1 VQQGSTNTEGCG
13 GEDLFADLHPT
24 GYVAIC
30 CEGDATPVKGHSLIE
45 LSGLGVNFASTR
57 GHFQHPPLSK
67 SIMTESPLLPARSA
81 AASGPRNEKES
92 RPVAKSGDTAR
103 ASDSIPVSVGPFAVL
118 PIEFGRYRI
127 ERLLGNG
134 AMGAVYLAYDSQL
147 ERQVALKV
155 ARVSASG
162 STNLI
167 KRMETEAKSAARI
180 DHPQICKVFD
190 FGEIDGIRFISL
202 QYIEGENLKTYLK
215 RVGRRR
221 DAAEAIQLILQ
232 IANALQAAHDKG
244 VMHRDLKP
252 ENVMF
257 NRKGRPVIMDF
268 GLARRA
274 TGATDAGLT
283 QGMIVGTAAY
293 MSPEQAVGKAQAID
307 HRSDLYALGVMLFE
321 MLTGEW
327 PFSGGA
333 VEVMGKKCVL
343 QPPSPISINPTL
355 SPELA
360 EVCHK
365 LIAPKKEDRY
375 SSCAELVATL
385 EAIDLTVADTLETTA
400 AVEPSRVPS
409 QRPLFEFVDDRL
421 PDSNVISTPTRR
433 SLFKIVPS
441 LACISDLVTRYWKT
455 QTAMVRMT
463 LLGGSTAC
471 AMLAAI
477 LFFRNGDALV
487 KVEIHA
493 DDVEVSFQNET
504 LTVNDGAHQ
513 FKVKPGEQTLHIK
526 SGDVEFDTNRFTLKR
541 GENPAVTVELVDSEI
556 IAKLGQRE
564 IGRTTLP
571 QENAS
576 IPPDSAVSSAE
587 IPTQRPTSQSIAEVP
602 RKPTPAST
610 ELNRLAITNGGLWS
624 IDGDELV
631 QSDLVTRNLSL
642 VFGSSEWSDY
652 NFSFDAKTTE
662 GSHGFKAAF
671 HSDANAYYEFALGN
685 YFNKYHDV
693 SRWMKGAWKR
703 ADGNLTPGIIE
714 PQRWYAVRLE
724 VRGQKVTCYLDG
736 IRLFV
741 SEDPE
746 FVRGRC
752 GVSMF
757 DAKARFR
764 NFLVTAPDGT
774 VLWKGLPDL

>member
-1 VQQGSTNTEGCG
+1 MHYQ
-13 GEDLFADLHPT
+13 L
-24 GYVAIC
+24 
-30 CEGDATPVKGHSLIE
+30 
-45 LSGLGVNFASTR
+45 
-57 GHFQHPPLSK
+57 PPFSE

-81 AASGPRNEKES
+81 TAKGSRIVKES
-92 RPVAKSGDTAR
+92 RPVARSGDTAR
-103 ASDSIPVSVGPFAVL
+103 AGDSIPMAVGPFNIV

-155 ARVSASG
+155 ARVSAAG
-162 STNLI
+162 SANLI
-167 KRMETEAKSAARI
+167 KRMETEAKSAAKI

-190 FGEIDGIRFISL
+190 FGEINGIRFISL
-202 QYIEGENLKTYLK
+202 QYIEGENLKAYLK

-221 DAAEAIQLILQ
+221 DAAEAIRLIIQ

-257 NRKGRPVIMDF
+257 NRKGLPIIMDF
-268 GLARRA
+268 GLARRT
-274 TGATDAGLT
+274 TGGTDAGLT

-293 MSPEQAVGKAQAID
+293 MSPEQAVGKAHAID

-327 PFSGGA
+327 PFSGGS

-343 QPPSPISINPTL
+343 QPPSPISFHETL
-355 SPELA
+355 SPEVA
-360 EVCHK
+360 EVCQK

-375 SSCAELVATL
+375 STCAELVAAL
-385 EAIDLTVADTLETTA
+385 EEIDLTAADTLEVTA
-400 AVEPSRVPS
+400 AHKPGSLPLLS
-409 QRPLFEFVDDRL
+409 GPIFDLIDGQR
-421 PDSNVISTPTRR
+421 PDSNVISTPVRR
-433 SLFKIVPS
+433 SVLKSSPR
-441 LACISDLVTRYWKT
+441 LAMIGEVVAKFWKT
-455 QTAMVRMT
+455 RSLLMRMA

-477 LFFRNGDALV
+477 LFFRSGDALV
-487 KVEIHA
+487 KVEIQA
-493 DDVEVSFQNET
+493 DDVEVTFQKET
-504 LTVNDGAHQ
+504 LTLNDGSHQ

-526 SGDVEFDTNRFTLKR
+526 SGDVEFDTNKFTLKR
-541 GENPAVTVELVDSEI
+541 GENSAVTVELVNSEI
-556 IAKLGQRE
+556 VAKLGQQE
-564 IGRTTLP
+564 IGRKTITREDAP
-571 QENAS
+571 MAAEA
-576 IPPDSAVSSAE
+576 AVPSAE
-587 IPTQRPTSQSIAEVP
+587 APVQP
-602 RKPTPAST
+602 PASRPVVEAT
-610 ELNRLAITNGGLWS
+610 GKVTVPTKEVGRLAITNGGIWS

-631 QSDLVTRNLSL
+631 QSELVTRNLSL
-642 VFGSSEWSDY
+642 IFGSPEWSDY
-652 NFSFDAKTTE
+652 NFSFEAKTTD

-671 HSDANAYYEFALGN
+671 HAEIDAYYEFALGN
-685 YFNKYHDV
+685 YFNKFHDV
-693 SRWMKGAWKR
+693 SRWIRGAWKR

-714 PQRWYAVRLE
+714 FDRWYKVRVE
-724 VRGQKVTCYLDG
+724 VRGPKATCFLDDVQ
-736 IRLFV
+736 IFV

-764 NFLVTAPDGT
+764 NFLVTTPGGT